1 MSNLEAKFIKTY
13 DDHSDAIF
21 RHCYFRVY
29 NRDIAKDITQ
39 DTFTKTWQ
47 YLADGGEIENIK
59 AFLYKTATNLII
71 DLSRKKQTISLETIR
86 ETGFEPSY
94 DDSKDI
100 NNSIEVKR
108 VLKIINK
115 LDTAYKDAVIMR
127 YVEDLSPKDIAKVLR
142 ESENNVSVRI
152 HRGIRKLKELLN
164 ENG

>member
-152 HRGIRKLKELLN
+152 HRGIKKLKELLN